1 MSKLNAVA
9 NSLGGKLKTVLSG
22 KPLWAFWAVYT
33 VLSGIIFGV
42 SYTLMYFLVLRWW
55 VAAIAVVAI
64 GLIWGTSA
72 HKVKKLGKKSEQE
85 S

>member
-1 MSKLNAVA
+1 MSKLNVIA
-9 NSLGGKLKTVLSG
+9 NSLSRKLTTVLSG
-22 KPLWAFWAVYT
+22 KPLWVFWAVYT
-33 VLSGIIFGV
+33 VLSGIILGV

-55 VAAIAVVAI
+55 VATIAVVVI

-72 HKVKKLGKKSEQE
+72 HKVKEFSKKSEQE